1 MRVEL
6 SCCDNVREKDRLR
19 DLVAVSLAS
28 RVMVDEPDDESDPR
42 PVPEA
47 DWVAADFVELVVAV
61 LLLVRL
67 GPLIVTEM
75 DNCRVVVPVDVAV
88 HE

>member
-1 MRVEL
+1 MANLMTRAIPGPFQRR
-6 SCCDNVREKDRLR
+6 S
-19 DLVAVSLAS
+19 
-28 RVMVDEPDDESDPR
+28 
-42 PVPEA
+42 
-47 DWVAADFVELVVAV
+47 DFVELAVAV